1 MFIGAF
7 NTGTVKLREGPLK
20 ALSSIIQ
27 GTFDKLN
34 MWNEDQ
40 VMTFESFINPPLI
53 SFPTNDVW
61 ILHDRSESAVV
72 SLVSLKSLSKS
83 FLRSVFYVTF
93 CVWGVWPSA
102 LCSPGPDNQRLFLSC
117 DTNMENW
124 RELQRW
130 GWEGRR
136 GKLNKCPTSFH
147 LFGFTFKLGNVQ
159 VSKCFNKRERKI
171 VLERQFQ
178 TEHK

>member
-1 MFIGAF
+1 
-7 NTGTVKLREGPLK
+7 
-20 ALSSIIQ
+20 
-27 GTFDKLN
+27 
-34 MWNEDQ
+34 
-40 VMTFESFINPPLI
+40 MTLESFINPPLI

-93 CVWGVWPSA
+93 CVWGVWPSPL

-124 RELQRW
+124 RELQR
-130 GWEGRR
+130 
-136 GKLNKCPTSFH
+136 
-147 LFGFTFKLGNVQ
+147 
-159 VSKCFNKRERKI
+159 
-171 VLERQFQ
+171 
-178 TEHK
+178 